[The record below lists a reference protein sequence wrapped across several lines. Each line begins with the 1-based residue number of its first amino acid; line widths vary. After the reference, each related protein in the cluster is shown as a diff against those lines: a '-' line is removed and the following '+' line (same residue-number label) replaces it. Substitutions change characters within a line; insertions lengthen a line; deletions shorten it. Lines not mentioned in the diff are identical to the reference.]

1 MGSNFPHARDDDDG
15 GGGGGGGGDDGG
27 DGKEEV
33 MREEPWQRS
42 DRVDFR
48 SLLPS

>member
-1 MGSNFPHARDDDDG
+1 MDSDDDDD
-15 GGGGGGGGDDGG
+15 GGDDGG